1 MDNIYKN
8 IVKCNPSNGRKI
20 LTIFD
25 DMNTDILSNK
35 KINRI
40 VTE

>member
-1 MDNIYKN
+1 MDDIYKN
-8 IVKCNPSNGRKI
+8 IVECNPNNGRKI

-25 DMNTDILSNK
+25 DMNTDILSDK